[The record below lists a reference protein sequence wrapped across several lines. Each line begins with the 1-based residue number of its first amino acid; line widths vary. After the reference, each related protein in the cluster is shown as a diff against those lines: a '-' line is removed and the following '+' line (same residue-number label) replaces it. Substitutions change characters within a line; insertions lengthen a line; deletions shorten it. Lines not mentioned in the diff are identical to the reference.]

1 MKRLHDKVNIIP
13 VVAKSDSC
21 TQGLIHSFTNKL
33 LNRYLLALD
42 IHISYLLL

>member
-21 TQGLIHSFTNKL
+21 TQGLIHSMNYTLFNQ
-33 LNRYLLALD
+33 NNVVNHV
-42 IHISYLLL
+42 ICI

>member
-21 TQGLIHSFTNKL
+21 TQGLIHS
-33 LNRYLLALD
+33 LNYTIRIDVVNHL
-42 IHISYLLL
+42 ICI